1 MSKSAEV
8 QGQATKEAVYFLL
21 AIAALVAF
29 VLITSGCASATP
41 QYDSNGN
48 IISISGYGFLG
59 DLEFEQ
65 RKPEGSGI
73 KISSKS
79 TSADIMKAGN
89 ELLGTVT
96 ATAAK
101 IAP

>member
-1 MSKSAEV
+1 MKKRFRLE
-8 QGQATKEAVYFLL
+8 L
-21 AIAALVAF
+21 ADWLMIGVLVASLALVF
-29 VLITSGCASATP
+29 VCSGCASATP
-41 QYDSNGN
+41 NYDSNGN
-48 IISISGYGFLG
+48 ITSISGYGFLR

-65 RKPEGSGI
+65 RKADGSYI
-73 KISSKS
+73 KITSKS

-101 IAP
+101 VAP